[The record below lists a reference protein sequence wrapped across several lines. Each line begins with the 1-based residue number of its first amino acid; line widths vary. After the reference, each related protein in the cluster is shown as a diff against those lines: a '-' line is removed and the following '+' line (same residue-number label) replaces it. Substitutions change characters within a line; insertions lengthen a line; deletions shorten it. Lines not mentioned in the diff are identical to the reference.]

1 MSTGEILGLVAGLF
15 TTGSL
20 IPQVI
25 QVFKNKSAKDISLLF
40 TVMFFVGGLLWL
52 TYGILDELTPV
63 IFWNSL
69 ALIFVV
75 LLLIGKLKY
84 GVAKN
89 SK

>member
-1 MSTGEILGLVAGLF
+1 MSTGEILGLVAGFF

-20 IPQVI
+20 IPQII
-25 QVFKNKSAKDISLLF
+25 QVFKNKSAGDISLLF
-40 TVMFFVGGLLWL
+40 NLMFLTGGLLWL
-52 TYGILDELTPV
+52 TYGILEKLTPV
-63 IFWNSL
+63 IIWNSL

-84 GVAKN
+84 GVVKN

>member
-1 MSTGEILGLVAGLF
+1 LSTGETMGLVAGLF

-20 IPQVI
+20 VPQII
-25 QVFKNKSAKDISLLF
+25 QVYKNKSAGDISLLF
-40 TVMFFVGGLLWL
+40 TLMFFVGGLLWL
-52 TYGILDELTPV
+52 TYGILDALTPV

-69 ALIFVV
+69 ALVFVV

>member
-1 MSTGEILGLVAGLF
+1 LSTGEIMGLVAGLF

-25 QVFKNKSAKDISLLF
+25 QVFKNKSARDISLTFNL
-40 TVMFFVGGLLWL
+40 MFFAGGLLWL
-52 TYGILDELTPV
+52 SYGILDELTPV
-63 IFWNSL
+63 IIWNSL
-69 ALIFVV
+69 ALVFVV